1 MEDSI
6 LLLPLVCSLTYQ
18 KSNVSEYLDLCA
30 YVIFFPASAFC
41 VPGFGPKCPP
51 AQCRGHPLR
60 FGSPFHPR
68 ENETEVLQMTT
79 INLKEFFYWY
89 MTDEVI
95 EVTGERS
102 EELRKDKR
110 YEYTH

>member
-1 MEDSI
+1 MWYF
-6 LLLPLVCSLTYQ
+6 SLQ
-18 KSNVSEYLDLCA
+18 AHFV
-30 YVIFFPASAFC
+30 FPALGQSVPLPSA
-41 VPGFGPKCPP
+41 GG
-51 AQCRGHPLR
+51 RPLR

-95 EVTGERS
+95 EVTGEGS